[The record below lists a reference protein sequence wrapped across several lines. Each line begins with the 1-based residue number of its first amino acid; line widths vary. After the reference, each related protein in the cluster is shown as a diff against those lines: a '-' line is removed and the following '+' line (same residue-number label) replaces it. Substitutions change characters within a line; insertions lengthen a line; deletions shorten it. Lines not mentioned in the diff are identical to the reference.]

1 MPLTG
6 DYDGVRRLRTDVA
19 KLATGA
25 DLLRGIDREV
35 KGLLRQEF
43 ASGSGPYGAW
53 RPTVRGRQAL
63 QSKKLPQ
70 AFTSEIG
77 PTGLRYSAKSKRD
90 LLTAHQE
97 GHEFPARSVAANK
110 QFLTFNRGGKLI
122 KSSRALNKKGEV
134 KRGVYQRFA
143 KAHTAGARVL
153 PQRQVVPE
161 GDELP
166 PPWENAVTR
175 GAEAGVQRW
184 YDRAS
189 K

>member
-1 MPLTG
+1 MALTG
-6 DYDGVRRLRTDVA
+6 DFDGLRRLRADMG
-19 KLATGA
+19 KLATGT

-35 KGLLRQEF
+35 KGLLKEEF
-43 ASGSGPYGAW
+43 ASGKGPYGSW

-70 AFTSEIG
+70 AFKSEIG

-97 GHEFPARSVAANK
+97 GHEFPARKRAANQ
-110 QFLTFNRGGKLI
+110 QFLTFKNGKLI
-122 KSSRALNKKGEV
+122 KNSRALNKKGEV
-134 KRGVYQRFA
+134 KRGVQQTFA
-143 KAHTAGARVL
+143 KAHTVGKRVL
-153 PQRQVVPE
+153 PQRQIVPE
-161 GDELP
+161 GDTLP

-175 GAEAGVQRW
+175 GAERGMQRW
-184 YDRAS
+184 YERAA

>member
-6 DYDGVRRLRTDVA
+6 DFDGVRKLRADVK
-19 KLATGA
+19 KLTTGA

-35 KGLLRQEF
+35 KGLLKEEF
-43 ASGSGPYGAW
+43 ATGQGPYGAW
-53 RPTVRGRQAL
+53 QNTVRGRQAL
-63 QSKKLPQ
+63 QSRKLPQ
-70 AFTSEIG
+70 AFTSELQ
-77 PTGLRYSAKSKRD
+77 PNGLRYMAKSKRD

-97 GHEFPARSVAANK
+97 GYKFPARQRAANQ
-110 QFLTFNRGGKLI
+110 QFLTFNKGGKLI
-122 KSSRALNKKGEV
+122 KNSRALNKKGET

-143 KAHTAGARVL
+143 KAHTVGARVL
-153 PQRQVVPE
+153 PQRQIVPE

-166 PPWENAVTR
+166 PAWKSAVTR

-184 YDRAS
+184 YDRTS